1 MISPALSSKNRRGGI
16 ATLSHQ
22 FASTSEFCTS
32 CSLLSAKLLARL
44 RSASCSRLPLYM
56 ITMPV
61 RSTIDRKLG
70 CNQVYEESIHI
81 RTADVIYLCIYI
93 YIFPRC
99 KFQKHNIL
107 LSNQASG
114 IHPSLLSSNPSK
126 TPPSSRATKD
136 TSNPLRLLVSVA
148 PFTAREAQ

>member
-16 ATLSHQ
+16 ATISHQ

-44 RSASCSRLPLYM
+44 RSASCSRLSLYM

-81 RTADVIYLCIYI
+81 RTADVIY
-93 YIFPRC
+93 
-99 KFQKHNIL
+99 FQRASFKNTTFFCQTRH
-107 LSNQASG
+107 QAF
-114 IHPSLLSSNPSK
+114 IHHFSAPIHQKLPHPPGPPK
-126 TPPSSRATKD
+126 TRPIP
-136 TSNPLRLLVSVA
+136 
-148 PFTAREAQ
+148 